1 MTEDA
6 SGLHEDPEANVGR
19 SVLCLSGASW
29 VQVLSKHLFVAH
41 FLPLSSTSS
50 VFVYTIRVD
59 GTNNIQSQESNLNT
73 GNNGAL
79 SSTTRP
85 VQGNGPLL
93 FLGVPTCASRLVH
106 CSGPKSTV
114 NIQRFRSIHCSGNAR
129 KIETDFC
136 L

>member
-93 FLGVPTCASRLVH
+93 FLGVPSCASLLLLAH
-106 CSGPKSTV
+106 CCRPKSTV
-114 NIQRFRSIHCSGNAR
+114 NILRFRSSGNAR